1 MAKKGVIAYP
11 FVQLGMDASQYKE
24 GLRQAGQGFKTFAGM
39 AQTAF
44 KAATLP
50 GLALHHMVTPLNQ
63 GLELAAKLTRTVGQP
78 FAQLMNQEKA
88 AKGLALVAGNAQ
100 AARMAFDQLRNISRN
115 TGTDLGEL
123 AGHLKTLMGAGL
135 GVLDATDALTQFAK
149 VAGALGEGGLGR
161 LAEASAEFAKGT
173 FASVES
179 LDKLAAEGIPIY
191 RALADEL
198 SRMEGAQVSIA
209 DAAARAARGEISG
222 EVAGR
227 ALNAA
232 AQSPEMQAA
241 AQAADQTLS
250 GLVAK
255 FTQTSQDT
263 FARIG
268 EWFAKTFNIGAVA
281 EFARGFMDAGR
292 QLIEA
297 LVGPLGDAFNN
308 IGDSFQAGGEFFK
321 TVLEKG
327 STFLVAFLQG
337 LEETLSYLE
346 VVAQK
351 ILGVAE
357 GVAGFTDHIG
367 EMLKRPITGTM
378 EAIWDTFLAKPFKQ
392 IKYGFLGGP
401 LPDGLEEKPKAIF
414 GPNALGS
421 DRLAL
426 GLSGIQDKFNT
437 FRAGGGVINPNQAG
451 PNMAQIQAKQA
462 LEMAVAQGK
471 AIASAQAF
479 SEGLDPA
486 GQAAKAFADKTKQA
500 QTIAEQL
507 TKTGLAGVQWLGQT
521 LETLKSEVAEKAW
534 DFSEGLFNTAGTFG
548 SLTKTLQQIEIQGR
562 EVAAAGFDAAAF
574 TADAGARAIAGLV
587 KNFKTAEVG
596 LIQSQSLGS
605 AAEVEA
611 RMIERFGPGRMTTEQ
626 LIQAATNQAHEDAQ
640 AQKDFLKEISAGVA
654 RMGGAPTV
662 VAFAR

>member
-11 FVQLGMDASQYKE
+11 FVQLGLDASQYKE

-50 GLALHHMVTPLNQ
+50 GLALTTMVTPLNQ

-123 AGHLKTLMGAGL
+123 SQNLKTLL
-135 GVLDATDALTQFAK
+135 GSGMELVEATGALTNFAK
-149 VAGALGEGGLGR
+149 VAGALEEGGLGR
-161 LAEASAEFAKGT
+161 LADAAASFSQST

-198 SRMEGAQVSIA
+198 SRMEGAQVSVA
-209 DAAARAARGEISG
+209 DAAARASRGEISG
-222 EVAGR
+222 AVANR

-232 AQSPEMQAA
+232 AASPEMQDAA
-241 AQAADQTLS
+241 RAADQTLS

-255 FTQTSQDT
+255 FTQSSQDT

-297 LVGPLGDAFNN
+297 LVGPLGEAFNN

-321 TVLEKG
+321 TVLDQG
-327 STFLVAFLQG
+327 SVFLVAFVEG

-346 VVAQK
+346 IVAQK
-351 ILGVAE
+351 IMSAAE
-357 GVAGFTDHIG
+357 GAARFADHIG
-367 EMLKRPITGTM
+367 EMLRRPITGTL
-378 EAIWDTFLAKPFKQ
+378 EAIGDAIF
-392 IKYGFLGGP
+392 GGP
-401 LPDGLEEKPKAIF
+401 KGPTKAVF

-426 GLSGIQDKFNT
+426 GLSGIQDQFNA

-451 PNMAQIQAKQA
+451 PNMAQIQAKAA

-471 AIASAQAF
+471 AIASAQSFA
-479 SEGLDPA
+479 EGLDPA

-521 LETLKSEVAEKAW
+521 LETLKSDVAEKAW

-574 TADAGARAIAGLV
+574 TADAGARAISSLV
-587 KNFKTAEVG
+587 KNFRGAEVG
-596 LIQSQSLGS
+596 LVQAQNLGS
-605 AAEVEA
+605 AADVEA
-611 RMIERFGPGRMTTEQ
+611 RMVERFGPGRMTTEQ